1 MPAPTCPVHGY
12 ELELHQVT
20 QGDKVLGYMFL
31 CPMDEWGS
39 IGGECTTCIDADMQ
53 GNPIFEAWKQLELVE
68 VIYAR

>member
-1 MPAPTCPVHGY
+1 MSAPTCPIHGY

-20 QGDKVLGYMFL
+20 QGDLVLGYMFL

-68 VIYAR
+68 VLDAR